1 MLSFTLRKAANNSP
15 FKNNNQMERIHIMRK
30 RDLRQSR
37 LNKLMLQEHLLNALI
52 SDRQEKNE
60 GYLYLYNQLANI
72 KNEKKSILEDRKC
85 RI

>member
-1 MLSFTLRKAANNSP
+1 
-15 FKNNNQMERIHIMRK
+15 MRK
-30 RDLRQSR
+30 RELRQSR

-60 GYLYLYNQLANI
+60 GYLYLYNQLTTI
-72 KNEKKSILEDRKC
+72 KNEKKTLMEDRKC

>member
-1 MLSFTLRKAANNSP
+1 
-15 FKNNNQMERIHIMRK
+15 MRK
-30 RDLRQSR
+30 RELRQNR

-52 SDRQEKNE
+52 SDRQENNE

>member
-1 MLSFTLRKAANNSP
+1 
-15 FKNNNQMERIHIMRK
+15 MRK
-30 RDLRQSR
+30 RELRQNR

-60 GYLYLYNQLANI
+60 GYLYLYNQLTTL
-72 KNEKKSILEDRKC
+72 KNEKKTLMEERQQC

>member
-1 MLSFTLRKAANNSP
+1 
-15 FKNNNQMERIHIMRK
+15 MRK
-30 RDLRQSR
+30 RELRQNR

-52 SDRQEKNE
+52 SDRQENNE
-60 GYLYLYNQLANI
+60 GYLYLYNQLTNI